1 MGRSASALSC
11 SPEAQLMNARVAA
24 AISVAGFT
32 VTAATREVTATDS
45 VDLATPDQ
53 AIPIQTAGDADG
65 SAMS

>member
-1 MGRSASALSC
+1 
-11 SPEAQLMNARVAA
+11 MNARVAA